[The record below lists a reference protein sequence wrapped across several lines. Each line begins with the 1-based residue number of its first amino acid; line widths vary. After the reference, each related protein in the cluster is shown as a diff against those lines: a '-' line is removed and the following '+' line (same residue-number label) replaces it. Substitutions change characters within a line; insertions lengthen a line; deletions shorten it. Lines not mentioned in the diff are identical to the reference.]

1 MLSMAVKNYL
11 IILLFVLGFVH
22 LLEDTVFA
30 EELYFPTWLF
40 IVYDF
45 LIHEKISYEEFG
57 NVIQYL
63 QEHRI
68 AQLVMNYDYDPV
80 TNFLITSSIENK
92 ITPNQFLNCSSDWY
106 ITGYFTPV
114 EDDYAGELIG
124 ISLNNKTQYF
134 KSDFVSVIK
143 TEGWGKTNSG
153 VYLGWYDES
162 FHISDSP
169 LDSHGGILL
178 VPSIAV
184 DSELIKQKTDL
195 IIPKLPYPWNE
206 IIFESSDIGP
216 SIKGKHIDVYTGEGK
231 AAELE
236 TFKITGA
243 GNDVC
248 S

>member
-1 MLSMAVKNYL
+1 MVVKNYL
-11 IILLFVLGFVH
+11 IILLFVVGFVH
-22 LLEDTVFA
+22 LLGDVVFA
-30 EELYFPTWLF
+30 DELYFPTWIF
-40 IVYDF
+40 TVYDF
-45 LIHEKISYEEFG
+45 LIHERISYEEFG
-57 NVIQYL
+57 NTIQYL
-63 QEHRI
+63 QKHKI

-80 TNFLITSSIENK
+80 TNFLITSSIGNK
-92 ITPNQFLNCSSDWY
+92 IAQSQFLNCSSDWY

-114 EDDYAGELIG
+114 EDDYAGDLIG

-134 KSDFVSVIK
+134 KSDFISVIK

-162 FHISDSP
+162 FHISNSP
-169 LDSHGGILL
+169 LDSHGDVLL

-184 DSELIKQKTDL
+184 DSELIKQKTNL

-216 SIKGKHIDVYTGEGK
+216 SITGKHIDVYAGEGK

-236 TFKITGA
+236 TFRITGA